1 MKWRVIV
8 ELGGAEGTVQLHE
21 VSAGGSTT
29 AECSAETLGLTM
41 AEGKMTLAG
50 LQHHLVQA
58 QAEEHCQ
65 RRRRCDY
72 CGAQRPLK
80 DFRRRRL
87 TSLYGV
93 VEVRAPRFDPCRC
106 GVASRRT
113 ITPVAEIMP
122 DRCTPEYERTL
133 AKMGGELPYRRAC
146 SLLEAFFPLGEAP
159 DVETIRQRT
168 LHVGARLEREAVRLP
183 TSAPPPAE
191 AQSIALAIDGGHVKA
206 VRSYLGRSFEVFVAQ
221 VSNDDGK
228 QVVFSSLPA
237 EADRQAQ
244 QLRGVLHDLGATP
257 QTPITI
263 LSDGA
268 DGPRSLGEEA
278 SIGPTHHVLDWFHLS
293 MRIQHVAQ
301 TVKGW
306 PDATAKDR
314 REGDRLA
321 DIVDQHIR
329 WRLWHGQVQRALD
342 LIGNTLEPLDTMAK
356 GKSPAA
362 AQAAKVAGMLRSLE
376 TYVSGQSAL
385 IIDYA
390 TARRSDEPISTATTE
405 STVQWLLHRRM
416 GANQQ
421 MRWSPRGAHLMLK
434 VRTSVING
442 TLNKDHAA
450 AERWARRPFRNAA

>member
-1 MKWRVIV
+1 MKWRVMV
-8 ELGGAEGTVQLHE
+8 ELAGAEGTIQLHE
-21 VSAGGSTT
+21 VSAGGSMT
-29 AECSAETLGLTM
+29 AECSAETLGLRV
-41 AEGKMTLAG
+41 AEGKMILAG
-50 LQHHLVQA
+50 LQRHLVQA
-58 QAEEHCQ
+58 QADEHC
-65 RRRRCDY
+65 RSRRRCDY

-93 VEVRAPRFDPCRC
+93 LEVRAPRFDPCRC

-133 AKMGGELPYRRAC
+133 ARMGSLLPYRR
-146 SLLEAFFPLGEAP
+146 SRLLLEEFFPLGEAP
-159 DVETIRQRT
+159 KVETVRQRT

-183 TSAPPPAE
+183 TSAPPAE
-191 AQSIALAIDGGHVKA
+191 ARSIALAIDGGDVKA
-206 VRSYLGRSFEVFVAQ
+206 VRSYQGRSFEVFVAQ

-228 QVVFSSLPA
+228 QVVFSSMPA

-244 QLRGVLHDLGATP
+244 QLRGVLHDLGATSR
-257 QTPITI
+257 TPVTI

-268 DGPRSLGEEA
+268 DGPRSLGEAA
-278 SIGPTHHVLDWFHLS
+278 SVGPTHHVLDWFHLA

-306 PDATAKDR
+306 PDATAEDR
-314 REGDRLA
+314 REGARLA

-342 LIGNTLEPLDTMAK
+342 LIGDTLEPLDATAR
-356 GKSPAA
+356 GESPAA
-362 AQAAKVAGMLRSLE
+362 APAAKVASVLRSLE
-376 TYVSGQSAL
+376 TYVSGQSDL

-421 MRWSPRGAHLMLK
+421 MRWSPRGTHLMLK
-434 VRTSVING
+434 VRTSVMNG
-442 TLNKDHAA
+442 TFNKDYAA
-450 AERWARRPFRNAA
+450 AERRARRPFQNAA